1 MQFKTKIWRVAI
13 LSLSILLTISYLN
26 LHAASVTCTAGMSG
40 SFPCKSVQQQSHVP
54 LNRFST
60 NTVSASN
67 LWGYVDPDDN
77 REYAVIGLSNGT
89 GVVDVTK
96 PVNPRVVGV
105 VPGIQSAW
113 REVKVY
119 SVFNAKTKKWDA
131 YAYISTEANGGG
143 LQVIDLSQLP
153 NRVSLAFTDH
163 EISTAHTLFVA
174 NINFSTG
181 QPLPGLVPTLYME
194 GTNYRAG
201 NNQAG
206 LVVYSLKNPRNPKII
221 GRYNETY
228 VHDVYVETFSGNRAK
243 QCAAGHDPCEV
254 VFAWTG
260 GDFRTIDFTDKSA
273 PVVLGTLSYPNLG
286 YAHSGWI
293 SPNKN
298 FLFNND
304 ELDEIDTDS
313 RTRILTLNIKD
324 FRNPR
329 LAATFRG
336 RHKSIEHNSYVVGNK
351 LYISHYT
358 RGLVIMDITNP
369 VQIRE
374 AAFFDTHPEDDDTMN
389 AHHPQH
395 PGHDGDNT
403 FHGAWGVYPFLKSG
417 NILISDIQRGLFVLK
432 EQ

>member
-1 MQFKTKIWRVAI
+1 MRFKMKVWRVAI
-13 LSLSILLTISYLN
+13 LSLSILLAISYLN
-26 LHAASVTCTAGMSG
+26 LHAASVSCNAGMSG
-40 SFPCKSVQQQSHVP
+40 SFPCKSVQKQSQVP

-60 NTVSASN
+60 NPASASN
-67 LWGYVDPDDN
+67 LWGYTNPDDG
-77 REYAVIGLSNGT
+77 REYAVIGLSSGT
-89 GVVDVTK
+89 GVVDVTD

-105 VPGIQSAW
+105 VPGRQSLW

-119 SVFNAKTKKWDA
+119 SVFNGKTKKWDA
-131 YAYISTEANGGG
+131 YAYISTEAIRGG
-143 LQVIDLSQLP
+143 LHVIDLSQLP

-163 EISTAHTLFVA
+163 EISTAHTLFVS
-174 NINFSTG
+174 NIDFSTG

-194 GTNYRAG
+194 GTNYAAG
-201 NNQAG
+201 SNQAG
-206 LVVYSLKNPRNPKII
+206 LVAYSLKNPRNPKII
-221 GRYNETY
+221 GTYTETY

-243 QCAAGHDPCEV
+243 KCASGHDPCEV

-260 GDFRTIDFTDKSA
+260 GDFRTIDFTDKKA
-273 PVVLGTLSYPNLG
+273 PKVLGTLVYPNLG

-293 SPNKN
+293 SPDKN
-298 FLFNND
+298 FVFNND
-304 ELDEIDTDS
+304 EVDEIQSDA

-336 RHKSIEHNSYVVGNK
+336 RHKSIEHNSYVVGNQ

-369 VQIRE
+369 AKMRE
-374 AAFFDTHPEDDDTMN
+374 AAFFDTHPEDDDPVN
-389 AHHPQH
+389 VIHPQH
-395 PGHDGDNT
+395 PDHDGDNT

-417 NILISDIQRGLFVLK
+417 NILISDIERGLFVLK